1 MSGGRSSA
9 PSRPIMITG
18 VCGQVGHELRRSL
31 QPLGPIAAFDRARL
45 DLADADAIVAVV
57 RRLQPSLIVNAA
69 AYTAVERAEDDVA
82 TAEAVNARAPGI
94 LAEEAERLGACLVHY
109 STDYVFDGRAARPY
123 RESDATGPLNVYG
136 RSKLAGEIAVRSAS
150 PASIVLRC
158 SWVYSARGASFLPT
172 MQRLGRER
180 EEVRVVDDQIGCPTW
195 ARYIAEATAR
205 MLESCGLSAA
215 ALRERTGVY
224 HLAAGDSTS
233 WCGFAR
239 AILAATPGCE
249 ETRVVPI
256 SSAEYP
262 AKATRPA
269 YSVLDTT
276 RLCETF
282 GLYIPSW
289 QCHLALALEDQQTLG
304 DTR

>member
-1 MSGGRSSA
+1 
-9 PSRPIMITG
+9 MITG
-18 VCGQVGHELRRSL
+18 ARGQVGHELRRSL
-31 QPLGPIAAFDRARL
+31 LPLGPIAAFDRTQL

-57 RRLQPSLIVNAA
+57 RQLQPSLIVNAA
-69 AYTAVERAEDDVA
+69 AFTAVERAEDDVIA
-82 TAEAVNARAPGI
+82 AEAINARAPCI
-94 LAEEAERLGACLVHY
+94 LAEEAARLGACLVHY
-109 STDYVFDGRAARPY
+109 STDYVFDGRATRPY
-123 RESDATGPLNVYG
+123 RESDATGPLNAYG
-136 RSKLAGEIAVRSAS
+136 RSKLAGEIAVRATS
-150 PASIVLRC
+150 PTSIVLRC

-180 EEVRVVDDQIGCPTW
+180 DEVRVVDDQIGCPTW
-195 ARYIAEATAR
+195 ARYIAETTAR

-215 ALRERTGVY
+215 ALRERTGIY

-249 ETRVVPI
+249 NTRVVPI
-256 SSAEYP
+256 ASSEYP
-262 AKATRPA
+262 TKASRPA

-276 RLCETF
+276 RLCEVF
-282 GLYIPSW
+282 GLFMPSW
-289 QCHLALALEDQQTLG
+289 QSQLALALEDQQALG